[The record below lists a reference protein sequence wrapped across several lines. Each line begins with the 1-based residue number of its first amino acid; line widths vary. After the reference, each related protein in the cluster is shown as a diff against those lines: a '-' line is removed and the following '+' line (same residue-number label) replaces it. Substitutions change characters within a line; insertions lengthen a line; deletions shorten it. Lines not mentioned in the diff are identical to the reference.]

1 MSITSSLSLWEWR
14 KVKSLFLFPQR
25 KRKSNPA
32 YGGLNY
38 SHKKLQICPIL
49 KKLDTVRNDTLF
61 GGAGDGLLA
70 GSPTLMAA

>member
-1 MSITSSLSLWEWR
+1 
-14 KVKSLFLFPQR
+14 VKSLFLFPQR

-49 KKLDTVRNDTLF
+49 KKLDTCKMFRARGIDIFTTSVFLKQETGR
-61 GGAGDGLLA
+61 AGNLK
-70 GSPTLMAA
+70 